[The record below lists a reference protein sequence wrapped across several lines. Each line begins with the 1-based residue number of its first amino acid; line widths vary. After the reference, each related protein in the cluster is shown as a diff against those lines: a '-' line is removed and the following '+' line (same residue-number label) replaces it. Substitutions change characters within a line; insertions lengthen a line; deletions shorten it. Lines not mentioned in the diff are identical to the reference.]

1 MKQVDERAVELNVR
15 LSPELAREAEEAD
28 PEVIS
33 QILAHGLTCR
43 AIFEHL
49 RDEANESPGD
59 PLREP
64 VRQVGD

>member
-1 MKQVDERAVELNVR
+1 MDERAVELNVR

-33 QILAHGLTCR
+33 QILVHGLTCR

-49 RDEANESPGD
+49 RDEANDD
-59 PLREP
+59 PRDP
-64 VRQVGD
+64 SRDQFRQVGD